1 MNKLTF
7 SNLMH
12 VMPCFKLHRG
22 QDLQQHA
29 GKIQCFKMYKLD
41 AHGGYLSGKDHK
53 NWGHGRV
60 NVML

>member
-1 MNKLTF
+1 
-7 SNLMH
+7 MH
-12 VMPCFKLHRG
+12 IMPCFKLHRG